1 MRAHA
6 APTHTPRAQRALID
20 TRTYIPSLVAGIFWH
35 RDDAPND
42 GQNDHPVVSFC
53 LGNSCTF
60 GLCHQW
66 SWQRGKEH
74 GRSLTL
80 HSGDCIL
87 FGGPC
92 RYIHHA
98 VTGVQRGTC
107 PLNLKGVLGDA
118 RLNLT
123 FRDAPQVNGLEKT
136 TYKYFEPPGTGVKK
150 RPRKK
155 RPSSGKEE
163 EAKKKKSKAV
173 EVEEAVVPAVVPSQE
188 L

>member
-20 TRTYIPSLVAGIFWH
+20 TRKYIPSLVAGIFWH

-123 FRDAPQVNGLEKT
+123 FRDAPQVNGLERT

-155 RPSSGKEE
+155 RPSSGKDE
-163 EAKKKKSKAV
+163 EAKKKSKAV
-173 EVEEAVVPAVVPSQE
+173 EVEEAVVPALVPSQE